1 MYAAVRKVTLG
12 DFSAAQ
18 AMVFPEGDCTLI
30 ERKREAEA
38 GVGDDDD
45 EKPKKP
51 RAAVNMAMMQALL
64 RVGFLLRVR
73 VCHWLSVQIQFVR
86 EFFLSVSTLALSVAS
101 VGLDY
106 TATGFRGDMRCCRGC
121 GSFSHSL
128 VYL

>member
-1 MYAAVRKVTLG
+1 MYAAVRKVTLQ

-51 RAAVNMAMMQALL
+51 RAAVNMAMMQALF
-64 RVGFLLRVR
+64 RVSCLLRVR
-73 VCHWLSVQIQFVR
+73 VCH
-86 EFFLSVSTLALSVAS
+86 
-101 VGLDY
+101 
-106 TATGFRGDMRCCRGC
+106 
-121 GSFSHSL
+121 
-128 VYL
+128 